1 MRNPQV
7 VLDNLTSKSNDE
19 SYKYQRVYRNLYNPE
34 FYLMAYDEIYSNPGN
49 MTKGSDNK
57 TIDGMSMKR
66 ISNIIDSLKD
76 EKYQP
81 TPVRRTYIRKKRG
94 NGKRPLGIPSFDDK
108 LLQTVVKYI
117 LESIYESSF
126 SNRSHGYRPN
136 KSCHTAIKQIADTF
150 NGVKWFIEGDIKG
163 FFDNIDHSILIDLL
177 RKRIK
182 DEKFLRLIWKFL
194 KAGYIED
201 WKYHN
206 SYSGVPQGGIIS
218 PILSN
223 IYLNELDKYIE
234 DFQHKFNKG
243 KYKAENLD
251 YKKLHAKSM
260 RLKNKL
266 KDKDNKGTLKEGE
279 REEIIGC
286 IKEAINS
293 KMKVPSKDP
302 MDQNY
307 RRLKYVRYADDW
319 LIGIIGSKED
329 AVRIKKELTEFIR
342 NKLKLELSQEKTLI
356 TNSRKFARFLGY
368 DISISRNQ
376 QPKPTSRPAGEQKKV
391 LSRSK
396 SGTVSIYMPKEAWV
410 SKIIEYKAIK
420 MEGPNWKPI
429 HRRVLVNNDDLEI
442 LTRYNA
448 EIRGMYNYYRL
459 ALNVSGLNKFKYFME
474 YSLYKTFA
482 NKYKTSISKIKNKY
496 CINGVFAVRYKTKK
510 DHRTQY
516 LYNDGFK
523 RNNSIKT
530 DHINTDLPI
539 SKFDFGRTSLIS
551 RLKAERCEWCHKENV
566 ELEIHHVKKLK
577 DLKGKKLWEKAMIA
591 RNRKTIALC
600 ALGKGNDCHRKLHA
614 GLLD

>member
-7 VLDNLTSKSNDE
+7 VLDNLTNKSNDE
-19 SYKYQRVYRNLYNPE
+19 TYKYQRVYRNLYNPE
-34 FYLMAYDEIYSNPGN
+34 FYLMAYDDIYPNPGN

-66 ISNIIDSLKD
+66 ITNIIDSLRD

-81 TPVRRTYIRKKRG
+81 TPVRRTYIEKKRG

-126 SNRSHGYRPN
+126 SNKSHGYRPN

-182 DEKFLRLIWKFL
+182 DEKFLRLIRKFL
-194 KAGYIED
+194 KAGYVDD

-223 IYLNELDKYIE
+223 IYLNELDKFIE

-243 KYKAENLD
+243 KNKAQNLD
-251 YKKLHAKSM
+251 YTKLHQKSM
-260 RLKNKL
+260 RLKKKL
-266 KDKDNKGTLKEGE
+266 KDKVAKGTLKEGE
-279 REEIIGC
+279 RDEIIGS
-286 IKEAINS
+286 IKEANS
-293 KMKVPSKDP
+293 RKIKLPSKDP

-329 AVRIKKELTEFIR
+329 AVRIKEELTEFIR

-391 LSRSK
+391 LSRSN

-410 SKIIEYKAIK
+410 SKLIEYSAIK
-420 MEGPNWKPI
+420 MEGPNWKPM

-442 LTRYNA
+442 LTR
-448 EIRGMYNYYRL
+448 
-459 ALNVSGLNKFKYFME
+459 
-474 YSLYKTFA
+474 
-482 NKYKTSISKIKNKY
+482 
-496 CINGVFAVRYKTKK
+496 
-510 DHRTQY
+510 
-516 LYNDGFK
+516 
-523 RNNSIKT
+523 
-530 DHINTDLPI
+530 
-539 SKFDFGRTSLIS
+539 
-551 RLKAERCEWCHKENV
+551 
-566 ELEIHHVKKLK
+566 
-577 DLKGKKLWEKAMIA
+577 
-591 RNRKTIALC
+591 
-600 ALGKGNDCHRKLHA
+600 
-614 GLLD
+614 